1 MLGQHRRRSARAAKR
16 SFDVHVENLVPYF
29 ISQPVKIGEI
39 NPMRYAGIID
49 QYIQTSELRA
59 DLLDH
64 IADLSIALDIGLHR
78 ECFSRRRALH
88 LRQALRAAF

>member
-29 ISQPVKIGEI
+29 ISQPVEIGEI

-49 QYIQTSELRA
+49 QYVQASELPA

-64 IADLSIALDIGLHR
+64 IPDLCIALDI
-78 ECFSRRRALH
+78 ALN
-88 LRQALRAAF
+88 R